1 MKDLKMMKKQNLFT
15 LIELLVVIAIIAI
28 LASML
33 LPALQKAR
41 ESGRSIKC
49 MSNLKQMGLLVT
61 QYVEANDGYY
71 PLATFAYNDN
81 WYAFPQLL
89 KVFDGTYP
97 SLEVAK
103 NSHTPGYK
111 TNTWYLTHLKKWA
124 QFQCPSQPDI
134 WSGIVSG
141 NYERCDSYVVNK
153 AILGYLDGTTWKKPM
168 KDSKFTEMS
177 KNGMF
182 WDARPLIPGVVS
194 HSSAWNKE
202 ELKLDSSNSNI
213 RVGFIHNNSTN
224 MLYADGH
231 AAAIPKTTTGYLDI
245 ATSAVH
251 PMRGVSGTNVFL
263 VK

>member
-1 MKDLKMMKKQNLFT
+1 MKKFNFFT

-33 LPALQKAR
+33 LPALQRAR

-61 QYVEANDGYY
+61 QYVEAHNGYY
-71 PLATFAYNDN
+71 PLATFAYGGN
-81 WYAFPQLL
+81 WYAFTQLL

-103 NSHTPGYK
+103 NSHTPG
-111 TNTWYLTHLKKWA
+111 TSVSSAWYLTHLKKWA
-124 QFQCPSQPDI
+124 QFQCPSQPNI

-153 AILGYLDGTTWKKPM
+153 AILGYLDGTTWQKPM
-168 KDSKFTEMS
+168 RDSKFTQMS

-182 WDARPLIPGVVS
+182 WDARLLAPGVTS

-202 ELKLDSSNSNI
+202 EVKLDSTNSNI

-224 MLYADGH
+224 ILYADGH
-231 AAAIPKTTTGYLDI
+231 AAGVQRLTTGYLDI
-245 ATSAVH
+245 ATSDEH
-251 PMRGVSGTNVFL
+251 PMRGKKGTNVFL